1 MGTQKPSSEDRRL
14 EEPMGCFSSAS
25 YLEKLDDWGKGKNKN
40 RKQNKCL
47 QASRSLILNI

>member
-25 YLEKLDDWGKGKNKN
+25 YLEKLDDWGKRVKTKIGSKINVY
-40 RKQNKCL
+40 R
-47 QASRSLILNI
+47 QADSSF